1 MEHNRPTRAAG
12 PPLWAALAFPAA
24 LAALLLAA
32 VALSA
37 CARPPAGFAPPPG
50 RGQVPGVP
58 FHAQEDHQ
66 CGPASLAMVLNHLG
80 DPATPQ
86 EISRAV
92 YRADLRGSLSLDL
105 VLYARGR
112 GHSARFSK
120 GAAEDIAKAV
130 NAGIPPLVMV
140 DEGLGG
146 IRVPHFMV
154 VTGYDAE
161 GVIANSGRRQGVRLS
176 WGAFLSVWEGA
187 ARWMLLVTPGQG
199 AAKEGM

>member
-1 MEHNRPTRAAG
+1 MGSTRPTRAAG

-32 VALSA
+32 VALSS

-58 FHAQEDHQ
+58 FHAQQDHH

-80 DPATPQ
+80 DPATP
-86 EISRAV
+86 EDIARAV
-92 YRADLRGSLSLDL
+92 YRADLRGTLSLDL

-120 GAAEDIAKAV
+120 GSAADLAQAV
-130 NAGIPPLVMV
+130 DAGAPPLVMV

-146 IRVPHFMV
+146 LRVPHFMV
-154 VTGYDAE
+154 VTGYDAH
-161 GVIANSGRRQGVRLS
+161 GVIVNSGRRQGARLS
-176 WGAFLSVWEGA
+176 WGSFLSAWEPM

-199 AAKEGM
+199 ADKEAK